1 MKKDKSPL
9 DRISQAQLNEPENA
23 RGDVLQQS
31 ESRLRSIAN
40 LVPDLL
46 WDSEPDGSTNW
57 YNQRWLEY
65 TGQRLEQA
73 IGWGWVDVIHPDD
86 REGSA
91 KRYADAVEADKA
103 LQQEHRI
110 RRHDGTYRW
119 FMVNAVP
126 IKDEQGKTF
135 KIYGAATDIH
145 DRKMAEQVLI
155 ENEGRQMFLL
165 ELSDLLRPMTD
176 NKAILATAARLLVE
190 HLGASQAVYLEIV
203 GKDENAKVIVLGQY
217 ADGVPSFPEEI
228 SFADFN
234 AGFPVDLLM
243 AEKTLVVEDRA
254 NDGRLST
261 AVKTTWAE
269 FKIAAAIATS
279 FGRFGK
285 MVAKFGVHNASPRQ
299 WTSAEIR
306 LVEEVAERTWAALE
320 RVLLEQTLKQREL
333 DEKIAELETE
343 GQREVF
349 RFTLHAL
356 EEERH
361 RISESLH
368 NGIGQLLYGIK
379 LAMADM
385 DPSMELEDFKKA
397 RTYAEALL
405 KDAIIETRRISH
417 ELMPTTLEQFG
428 LKSALDDVCHQLSN
442 GLHFTCNFKGLSRRL
457 EKYLELAVYRTAQ
470 ELMTNVLKHAKADK
484 CEVEIKATANQVSI
498 VVTDNGQGISKTPG
512 HKPGIGLASIR
523 SNIKL
528 LGGQVK
534 IQSRIGK
541 GTKVE
546 VTIPFQKENRGRLD
560 MNNMKT

>member
-1 MKKDKSPL
+1 MKKNKSPL
-9 DRISQAQLNEPENA
+9 DFN
-23 RGDVLQQS
+23 
-31 ESRLRSIAN
+31 
-40 LVPDLL
+40 
-46 WDSEPDGSTNW
+46 
-57 YNQRWLEY
+57 
-65 TGQRLEQA
+65 
-73 IGWGWVDVIHPDD
+73 
-86 REGSA
+86 
-91 KRYADAVEADKA
+91 
-103 LQQEHRI
+103 
-110 RRHDGTYRW
+110 
-119 FMVNAVP
+119 
-126 IKDEQGKTF
+126 
-135 KIYGAATDIH
+135 IYGVATDIH
-145 DRKMAEQVLI
+145 DREMAEQVLI
-155 ENEGRQMFLL
+155 ENESRQIFLL

-176 NKAILATAARLLVE
+176 NQAILTTAARMLVE
-190 HLGASQAVYLEIV
+190 HLGASQAVYLEIF
-203 GKDENAKVIVLGQY
+203 GKDENAKVIILGQY
-217 ADGVPSFPEEI
+217 ADGVPSFPDEI

-243 AEKTLVVEDRA
+243 NEKTLIVEDRE
-254 NDGRLST
+254 NDDRLST
-261 AVKTTWAE
+261 SIKATWAQ
-269 FKIAAAIATS
+269 FKIGAAIATS

-285 MVAKFGVHNASPRQ
+285 MVAKFGLHDASPRQ
-299 WTSAEIR
+299 WTAAEIR

-333 DEKIAELETE
+333 DEKIAELEAE
-343 GQREVF
+343 RQREVF

-385 DPSMELEDFKKA
+385 DPSMQLEDFNKA
-397 RTYAEALL
+397 RAYANNLL
-405 KDAIIETRRISH
+405 TDAIIETRRISH

-442 GLHFTCNFKGLSRRL
+442 GLHFTCHFKGLSVRL

-470 ELMTNVLKHAKADK
+470 ELMTNVLKHAKAEK
-484 CEVEIKATANQVSI
+484 CKVEIEATANQVSI
-498 VVTDNGQGISKTPG
+498 VVADNGKGISENPE

-534 IQSRIGK
+534 IQSKPGK

-546 VTIPFQKENRGRLD
+546 VTIPFQK
-560 MNNMKT
+560 KK